1 MGFGIPTF
9 QLFCLLVDV
18 HRILPTYALAL
29 SARQVYART
38 NPYQHYALGETGT
51 RDLGLYLVGTTLL
64 QRGRRHRYV
73 PDSGYLCLSARKVVG
88 AFGTSESCQIVT
100 PRTESQLLPNADSRV
115 SSA

>member
-51 RDLGLYLVGTTLL
+51 RDLGLYLVGTTFT
-64 QRGRRHRYV
+64 YS
-73 PDSGYLCLSARKVVG
+73 SGDADIDTYLIV
-88 AFGTSESCQIVT
+88 GTSVYQHA
-100 PRTESQLLPNADSRV
+100 R
-115 SSA
+115 